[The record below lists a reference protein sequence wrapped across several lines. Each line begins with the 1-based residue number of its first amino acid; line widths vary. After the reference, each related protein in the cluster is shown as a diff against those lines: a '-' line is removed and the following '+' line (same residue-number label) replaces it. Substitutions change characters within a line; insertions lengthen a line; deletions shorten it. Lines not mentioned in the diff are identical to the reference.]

1 MNDTTSRVAQ
11 SGMGAFTENTEYNI
25 EQIFTDLA
33 FYLDTQANASKNYL
47 QGKGAAA
54 AGEDEDDEE

>member
-1 MNDTTSRVAQ
+1 
-11 SGMGAFTENTEYNI
+11 MGAFTENTEYNI
-25 EQIFTDLA
+25 EQIFTDLT

-47 QGKGAAA
+47 QGKAAAA